1 MPRSLPEAAKNF
13 WAVATVQRE
22 CLASIYPPAL
32 TERPLGVMLEVKH
45 FAM

>member
-13 WAVATVQRE
+13 WAAATVQRE
-22 CLASIYPPAL
+22 CLASFCPPAL

-45 FAM
+45 FAV